1 MRIEIIPSLKGYV
14 VEWSE
19 HGRYLLSR
27 RNEIFECQE
36 IGGELKRIGKIAAPG
51 WKEMASRS
59 RLAQRLFRFMVSNLL
74 PLPNGEIF
82 ITFDK
87 SVGVLT
93 EDGEYR
99 ELKGLERP
107 CRVLRSAAALADDGN
122 IYFGEYLD
130 NAERGEMRIYRFTP
144 GSDEL
149 ETAYK
154 FGNGEIRHIHGIYLD
169 PFDRSLVCLTGDADP
184 ECRMLRSRDGFNS
197 LEQIGGG
204 DESWRA
210 VSALFTPDAIYY
222 GTDAEY
228 RENEIIRLDRE
239 SGQRKVLGKVSGTVF
254 YSRKVGDNLLFG
266 TTAEDAPAQKEN
278 VAAIYCVDR
287 DDNLTEV
294 VKFPKDRWHK
304 ALFQFGT
311 IAFASPIEHP
321 NSAFFSLVATHNDGR
336 TYRIA

>member
-1 MRIEIIPSLKGYV
+1 MKIEEIRSLKDYV

-19 HGRYLLSR
+19 PGRHFLSR
-27 RNEIFECQE
+27 RNEIFECRE
-36 IGGELKRIGKIAAPG
+36 IGGELKKIGKITAPG
-51 WKEMASRS
+51 WKELASRS
-59 RLAQRLFRFMVSNLL
+59 RLAQRLFRFMVANLL

-87 SVGVLT
+87 SVGVFSA
-93 EDGEYR
+93 DGEYR

-107 CRVLRSAAALADDGN
+107 CRVLRSAAAVADDGN
-122 IYFGEYLD
+122 VYFGEYLD

-154 FGNGEIRHIHGIYLD
+154 FGKGEIRHIHGIYLD

-184 ECRMLRSRDGFNS
+184 ECRMLRSRDGFTS
-197 LEQIGGG
+197 VEQIGGG

-210 VSALFTPDAIYY
+210 VSVLFTEKAMYY

-228 RENEIIRLDRE
+228 RENEIIRFDRD
-239 SGQRKVLGKVSGTVF
+239 SGERKVLGKVSGTVF

-278 VAAIYCVDR
+278 VAAIFSVDR

-311 IAFASPIEHP
+311 IAFASPIELP
-321 NSAFFSLVATHNDGR
+321 DSAFFSLVATNNDSR
-336 TYRIA
+336 TFRIA